1 MFALKTFGSFL
12 LVLIV
17 VVVIVGIVG
26 VISYTHE
33 MAPTWAEIA
42 KQQADLDIAIA
53 KQNAQSD
60 IAQHSAVSMA
70 ISAGSWVLVLLL
82 LAGGVVWFVWKPM
95 DERKESWNR
104 AVDGMFPT
112 REIDANGR
120 VVVLDNNKAIF
131 GAIGFDRTSGKVLTD
146 EEIVGP
152 DRQLEYVNSVQK
164 TRSIAAKA
172 PDGRKPTRNE
182 LMDNAGVFDAKARE
196 ANARADVAELRRL
209 AQTPAQ
215 DDGDLLASGPVKLL
229 TLEDAFKQSTMF
241 DWIIGQNR
249 KTGDLCTIN
258 PKQNSHFGIVGS
270 NGTGKTAY
278 VALLLM
284 AYALRFKFRVI
295 VLDGKGGSDWSKY
308 RAFVEYYPLDNSNV
322 ASFVAQ
328 LYAEYE
334 SRQALLNDAEVNS
347 IWELPKGIAV
357 PRPTMIIAD
366 EFGATMDSLKVA
378 SKSDYKSTS
387 LNLGNLLRLSRG
399 AGLYF
404 VPCDQNPTRWTDTM
418 RANMPVN
425 VCFRLGGG
433 IGGAVN
439 EYNLDRLDRVGHFQ
453 MSNIDY
459 HAWPTYEEIDLM
471 LPSIEYKKPK
481 ALLYPPVDVRS
492 VRSEDVG
499 GEDSNSIPPVA
510 NERTTEQTDRQR
522 ALKEWR
528 AANPGEERGMQTRA
542 IRELQAQGID
552 ISKSYVCEMWD
563 SCASPM
569 AWQEEGENEE

>member
-1 MFALKTFGSFL
+1 MKTFGSFL

-131 GAIGFDRTSGKVLTD
+131 GAIGFDRASGKVLTD
-146 EEIVGP
+146 EELVGP
-152 DRQLEYVNSVQK
+152 DRQLTYVGKVQQ
-164 TRSIAAKA
+164 TRNIAAKA
-172 PDGRKPTRNE
+172 PDGRKPSRNE
-182 LMDNAGVFDAKARE
+182 LLDKAGYFDNKARTEEAKAQLAEHRLLGQLP
-196 ANARADVAELRRL
+196 AN
-209 AQTPAQ
+209 T
-215 DDGDLLASGPVKLL
+215 DGDPLASGPVKLL

-249 KTGDLCTIN
+249 KTGELCSIN
-258 PKQNSHFGIVGS
+258 PKANSHFGIVGS

-295 VLDGKGGSDWSKY
+295 VLDGKGGADWSKY
-308 RAFVEYYPLDNSNV
+308 RDYVEYYSLDYSNV
-322 ASFVAQ
+322 GGFVAQ

-366 EFGATMDSLKVA
+366 EFGATMDSLKAA

-481 ALLYPPVDVRS
+481 TLLGAPAEVRS
-492 VRSEDVG
+492 VRSVDDVEG
-499 GEDSNSIPPVA
+499 DIATITPVP
-510 NERTTEQTDRQR
+510 NERTNERTLEPTDRQR

-542 IRELQAQGID
+542 IRELQARGID

-569 AWQEEGENEE
+569 AWQQEGE